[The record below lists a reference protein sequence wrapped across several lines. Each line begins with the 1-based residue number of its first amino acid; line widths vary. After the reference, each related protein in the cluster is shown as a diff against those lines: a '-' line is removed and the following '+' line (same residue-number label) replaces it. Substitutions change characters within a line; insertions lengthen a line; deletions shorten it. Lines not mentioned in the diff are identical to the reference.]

1 MDIYWCC
8 AQANF
13 SHDAD
18 YRIMTEI
25 KGKTILKMS
34 STVNP
39 RLDVKGMI
47 HRLQQ
52 LAAHS
57 SNWQQSAVP
66 GKATGSQHVQTC
78 RQDRALCCQVG
89 LKAFP

>member
-1 MDIYWCC
+1 MGVQWCC
-8 AQANF
+8 AQAGF
-13 SHDAD
+13 SHYAH

-25 KGKTILKMS
+25 KKKALQKMS

-39 RLDVKGMI
+39 RAEVKGRS

-52 LAAHS
+52 LAALS
-57 SNWQQSAVP
+57 SNWQQSAVT
-66 GKATGSQHVQTC
+66 GKAIGSQHAQTC